1 MQTLWWMAMVV
12 AVVILIETTY
22 LTVMKL
28 RQRSLKVARGSILL
42 DTCSIMDGRI
52 IDVARTG
59 IITAELII
67 PRSVVRELQL
77 LADKADHDK
86 RVRARRGLD
95 NIRELQRMDSV
106 SVVIINDGLVDAGG
120 VDERLLEL
128 AQKYDAAI
136 ATTDYNLN
144 KVAKVI
150 NVTVIN
156 VNELAQML
164 RAQLLPGETAEI
176 ELIQP
181 GANREQ
187 AVGYLDDGT
196 MVVVED
202 AKNQIGQK
210 VKVEIV
216 RSLQTEAGRMM
227 FAKKV
232 HQNHNHSADS
242 NTDNNSKA
250 GRKTKPSRVRNKI
263 INSGGKIKTAPAF
276 HSDRMEKYVDAKEA
290 GGKSSVTKQPHG
302 SGAKRQSSTKN
313 TRAQVSASQSQLA
326 TSSSS
331 NRSPIRR
338 SADDAEAEMVRLA
351 NGR

>member
-1 MQTLWWMAMVV
+1 MV
-12 AVVILIETTY
+12 AAIVVLVTFIETSY
-22 LTVMKL
+22 LTIMKL

-42 DTCSIMDGRI
+42 DTSSIMDGRI
-52 IDVARTG
+52 IDVARSG

-86 RVRARRGLD
+86 RVRARKGLD
-95 NIRELQRMDSV
+95 NIRELQKIDSV
-106 SVVIINDGLVDAGG
+106 SVVIVNDGQAANG
-120 VDERLLEL
+120 VDEQLLEL

-144 KVAKVI
+144 KVARVI
-150 NVTVIN
+150 NVSVIN

-164 RAQLLPGETAEI
+164 RAKFLPGETVEI
-176 ELIQP
+176 ELIQA

-187 AVGYLDDGT
+187 AVGYLEDGT

-202 AKNQIGQK
+202 AKNLIGQT

-232 HQNHNHSADS
+232 HV
-242 NTDNNSKA
+242 DNNRQNKTANNHAGGNNGKA
-250 GRKTKPSRVRNKI
+250 SNNSARTRKGKVSSTTSRVREKLTTT
-263 INSGGKIKTAPAF
+263 SGKIKAAPAF
-276 HSDRMEKYVDAKEA
+276 HSDQLNQLKRSNTTAD
-290 GGKSSVTKQPHG
+290 QPQHKP
-302 SGAKRQSSTKN
+302 A
-313 TRAQVSASQSQLA
+313 
-326 TSSSS
+326 
-331 NRSPIRR
+331 PRR
-338 SADDAEAEMVRLA
+338 SADAAEADMVRLA
-351 NGR
+351 NQ

>member
-1 MQTLWWMAMVV
+1 MVT
-12 AVVILIETTY
+12 AIVVLVTFIETSY
-22 LTVMKL
+22 LTIMKL

-42 DTCSIMDGRI
+42 DTSSIMDGRI
-52 IDVARTG
+52 IDVARSG

-86 RVRARRGLD
+86 RVRARKGLD
-95 NIRELQRMDSV
+95 NIRELQKIDSV
-106 SVVIINDGLVDAGG
+106 SVVIVNDGQAANG
-120 VDERLLEL
+120 VDEQLLEL

-144 KVAKVI
+144 KVARVI
-150 NVTVIN
+150 NVSVIN

-164 RAQLLPGETAEI
+164 RAKFLPGETVEI
-176 ELIQP
+176 ELIQA

-187 AVGYLDDGT
+187 AVGYLEDGT

-202 AKNQIGQK
+202 AKNLIGQT

-232 HQNHNHSADS
+232 HV
-242 NTDNNSKA
+242 DNNRQNKTANNHAGGNNGKA
-250 GRKTKPSRVRNKI
+250 PNNSARARKGKVSSTTSRVREKLTTT
-263 INSGGKIKTAPAF
+263 SGKIKAAPAF
-276 HSDRMEKYVDAKEA
+276 HSDQLNKLKRSNTIA
-290 GGKSSVTKQPHG
+290 GQPQHKP
-302 SGAKRQSSTKN
+302 A
-313 TRAQVSASQSQLA
+313 
-326 TSSSS
+326 
-331 NRSPIRR
+331 PRR
-338 SADDAEAEMVRLA
+338 SADAAEADMVRLA
-351 NGR
+351 NQ

>member
-1 MQTLWWMAMVV
+1 MV
-12 AVVILIETTY
+12 AAIVVLVTFIETSY
-22 LTVMKL
+22 LTIMKL

-42 DTCSIMDGRI
+42 DTSSIMDGRI
-52 IDVARTG
+52 IDVARSG

-86 RVRARRGLD
+86 RVRARKGLD
-95 NIRELQRMDSV
+95 NIRELQKIDSV
-106 SVVIINDGLVDAGG
+106 SVVIVNDGQAANG
-120 VDERLLEL
+120 VDEQLLEL

-144 KVAKVI
+144 KVARVI
-150 NVTVIN
+150 NVSVIN

-164 RAQLLPGETAEI
+164 RAKFLPGETVEI
-176 ELIQP
+176 ELIQA

-187 AVGYLDDGT
+187 AVGYLEDGT

-202 AKNQIGQK
+202 AKNLIGQT

-232 HQNHNHSADS
+232 HV
-242 NTDNNSKA
+242 DNNRQNKTANNHAGGNNGKA
-250 GRKTKPSRVRNKI
+250 PNNSARARKGKVSSTTSRVREKLTTT
-263 INSGGKIKTAPAF
+263 SGKIKTAPAF
-276 HSDRMEKYVDAKEA
+276 HSDQLNQLKRSNTTT
-290 GGKSSVTKQPHG
+290 GQPQHKP
-302 SGAKRQSSTKN
+302 A
-313 TRAQVSASQSQLA
+313 
-326 TSSSS
+326 
-331 NRSPIRR
+331 PRR
-338 SADDAEAEMVRLA
+338 SADAAEADMVRLA
-351 NGR
+351 NQ

>member
-1 MQTLWWMAMVV
+1 MQTLIWVAIAVVV
-12 AVVILIETTY
+12 AIFVETTY

-77 LADKADHDK
+77 LADKADHEK
-86 RVRARRGLD
+86 RVRARKGLD
-95 NIRELQRMDSV
+95 NIRELQKMDSV
-106 SVVIINDGLVDAGG
+106 SVVIVNDGLVDSGG

-150 NVTVIN
+150 NVNVIN

-210 VKVEIV
+210 IKVEVV

-232 HQNHNHSADS
+232 RPANVSGSQNGAN
-242 NTDNNSKA
+242 NTST
-250 GRKTKPSRVRNKI
+250 GREKSRASRVKSKFTG
-263 INSGGKIKTAPAF
+263 NSGKIKTASAF
-276 HSDRMEKYVDAKEA
+276 HSDQLKSISQNNVADIHHNQTNTRNV
-290 GGKSSVTKQPHG
+290 KSSKN
-302 SGAKRQSSTKN
+302 SSRRPQTSAN
-313 TRAQVSASQSQLA
+313 T
-326 TSSSS
+326 
-331 NRSPIRR
+331 
-338 SADDAEAEMVRLA
+338 AEAEMVRLA
-351 NGR
+351 NLNHK